1 MAQDKPA
8 PTFGS
13 PKSLGVFVYSLGSST
28 CQCIKPKRQKGVIG
42 SLRWGGL
49 LSVLRG
55 QLRADVAAR
64 LRRSLTTG
72 TAGTGC
78 SWDQYTNKGT

>member
-1 MAQDKPA
+1 
-8 PTFGS
+8 
-13 PKSLGVFVYSLGSST
+13 
-28 CQCIKPKRQKGVIG
+28 
-42 SLRWGGL
+42 L